1 MLDIFVINL
10 SERMDRFERIKK
22 DFNHP
27 HINLIRIEAIKKNPG
42 WIGLYETNKMILKKA
57 IDEKLDNILIIE
69 DDCKLDYNV
78 NEFFDIFKNIK
89 NWLDSNSD
97 KWDIFNGGLNTNS
110 FEPEFNKNIFFLNK
124 IKAGNKKAYFMQLK
138 NAVWACTQF
147 IYINKNSFQKIY
159 NDLELKCWDIFLNK
173 YNALFSYPL
182 LTTQYSCYSN
192 IEKRNVNYDVYFNK
206 TKVKIKYLII
216 RNNLL

>member
-69 DDCKLDYNV
+69 DDCKLLYNSD
-78 NEFFDIFKNIK
+78 EFYNIFLNLKEWLNKN
-89 NWLDSNSD
+89 ND
-97 KWDIFNGGLNTNS
+97 KWDIYNGGANINNCGL
-110 FEPEFNKNIFFLNK
+110 EFNKNLFFISK
-124 IKAGNKKAYFMQLK
+124 IKTGNTKTFLFNVNKALWK
-138 NAVWACTQF
+138 CTQF
-147 IYINKNSFQKIY
+147 IYINKNSFQKIF
-159 NDLELKCWDIFLNK
+159 NNLDFRCWDIFLNK
-173 YNALFSYPL
+173 FNVLLSYPY
-182 LTTQYSCYSN
+182 LTTQYSSYSD
-192 IEKRNVNYDVYFNK
+192 IEKREVNYEVHFDKSRIFL
-206 TKVKIKYLII
+206 KYLII